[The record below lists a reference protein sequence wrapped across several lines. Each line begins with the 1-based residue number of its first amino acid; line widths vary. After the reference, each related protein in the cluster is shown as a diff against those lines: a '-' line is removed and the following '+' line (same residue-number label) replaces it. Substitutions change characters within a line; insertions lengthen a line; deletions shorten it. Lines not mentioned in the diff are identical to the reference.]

1 MKKSSSFKKFVSLS
15 FVVHVVVLGGLF
27 LFEKEDILNSE
38 VKSVSIDLLM
48 NQAPIKITSASKD
61 IQKNPKYQPKNQIV
75 EQSENSVNE
84 KERVDARYLSAKNQS
99 VTKETIAANKGQFQN
114 LKESTKVQLKI
125 GDGKAKSLGPSPAKE
140 TQPKITKSEQI
151 NKNLFEGFNPTAAHE
166 QKKKN
171 ISNGGS
177 DAPLGKGL
185 GQSDREMNVGADAS
199 RTNDYLKEVDNGL
212 ETMLNTREF
221 KYYSYYNRIRRQ
233 LTQHW
238 ESRVREKLTKM
249 FREGRA
255 PASSGQDRMTKLMIH
270 LDNNGTLVKIQV
282 LFDSGVR
289 DLDDAAIDAF
299 RAAAPFPN
307 PPKGIIENDGTVK
320 IRWDFVLES

>member
-1 MKKSSSFKKFVSLS
+1 
-15 FVVHVVVLGGLF
+15 
-27 LFEKEDILNSE
+27 
-38 VKSVSIDLLM
+38 M
-48 NQAPIKITSASKD
+48 NQAPIKMAVGPKD

-84 KERVDARYLSAKNQS
+84 KEQVDARYLSAKNQT

-114 LKESTKVQLKI
+114 LKESTRIQVKI
-125 GDGKAKSLGPSPAKE
+125 GDGKEKSLGPSLTKQAQSE
-140 TQPKITKSEQI
+140 ITKSEQI
-151 NKNLFEGFNPTAAHE
+151 KKSLFEGFNPSATHE
-166 QKKKN
+166 QSKQRL
-171 ISNGGS
+171 SNGGS
-177 DAPLGKGL
+177 DTPEGKGL
-185 GQSDREMNVGADAS
+185 GQGDREMNIGADAS

-282 LFDSGVR
+282 LLDSGVR